1 MAIGTDKEG
10 AGNGFFGIARNADP
24 LRRCFFA
31 MSLDTFVLMFK
42 LPSAWRE
49 LVL

>member
-1 MAIGTDKEG
+1 MVSSESLATPIRSVG
-10 AGNGFFGIARNADP
+10 GFFV
-24 LRRCFFA
+24 

-42 LPSAWRE
+42 PLSTWRE